1 MNYPTVANASQGTS
15 SPATSVTKGRSS
27 NARLSAMFT
36 TSPTNGALDENAYKG
51 TALNLLLVGE
61 VVDNQQIGNVSRDFA
76 SNGAPNY
83 ADVEKGAGGKP
94 ASAWT
99 PNPASP
105 GEGNDVNYAS
115 MPAPPEGFGTNP
127 TNDLASVGG
136 GAATSEGRNPST
148 SSNRMAATIKDG
160 KLTLVSGKSPATVSA
175 GS

>member
-1 MNYPTVANASQGTS
+1 
-15 SPATSVTKGRSS
+15 
-27 NARLSAMFT
+27 MFA
-36 TSPTNGALDENAYKG
+36 TSPTNGTTDETAFKNQ
-51 TALNLLLVGE
+51 ALNLLLVGE
-61 VVDNQQIGNVSRDFA
+61 VVDNQQIGNTSRDFA

-136 GAATSEGRNPST
+136 GAATSEGRNPKT
-148 SSNRMAATIKDG
+148 SSTRMAAAIKDG
-160 KLTLVSGKSPATVSA
+160 KLNLASGKSPATLAA

>member
-1 MNYPTVANASQGTS
+1 MQKGAG
-15 SPATSVTKGRSS
+15 PAWEPVDRWDTLPRDQVNDLPETEWAMWLAGIDDEIERAGR
-27 NARLSAMFT
+27 MHVF
-36 TSPTNGALDENAYKG
+36 
-51 TALNLLLVGE
+51 E

-160 KLTLVSGKSPATVSA
+160 KITLVSGKSPATVSA

>member
-27 NARLSAMFT
+27 NTRLSSIFA
-36 TSPTNGALDENAYKG
+36 TSPTNGALDENAYKAQ
-51 TALNLLLVGE
+51 ALNLLLVGE
-61 VVDNQQIGNVSRDFA
+61 VVDNQQVGNVSRDFSA
-76 SNGAPNY
+76 NGAPSY

-105 GEGNDVNYAS
+105 GEGNDVNYAA
-115 MPAPPEGFGTNP
+115 MTAPPDGFGVNP

-136 GAATSEGRNPST
+136 GAATSEGRNPKT
-148 SSNRMAATIKDG
+148 SSTRMAATIKDG
-160 KLTLVSGKSPATVSA
+160 KLSLIPGKSPATAA
-175 GS
+175 GGS